1 MATKT
6 WINFDTFEFELQ
18 IDYSEE
24 VIERVLEIPR
34 AYWSPIKK
42 CWIAPK
48 QSAAEVALFA
58 YQENVP
64 VSVECEAI
72 FKEVEKETL
81 LLKKSRATRSNFEV
95 EGLSGTLMPF
105 QKAGVEYV
113 VETRRSFIADE
124 MGLGKTVQAIAAIR
138 HLNSLPAVI
147 VCPASVKLNWLK
159 EINKWVPEWKVKVL
173 KGTKGNLV
181 HADIYIV
188 NYDVLIHWEPKF
200 HSIKSA
206 IFDES
211 HYAKNP
217 LAKRTKSCFSLA
229 DKVQDDGLILCLTG
243 TPILNNPTELI
254 GQLRV
259 LRQLKQ
265 FGGASAFRK
274 EYVELRKLPALNSL
288 LRRSMYI
295 RRKKNDVLVDLPSKR
310 WSSVYVE
317 PSDLS
322 EYVKAEND
330 LISYLVEI
338 ATTNAREQGLNVRDV
353 AWQTAVKAQSAQHLI
368 ALNTLRQLS
377 AKAKMVSTKQWIK
390 DFLESG
396 QKLVV
401 FTWHKDIAKEIIEEF
416 NCVHITGESSEDQ
429 RAEAIENFQF
439 NDLVNLIVCTIKAG
453 GVGITLT
460 SASNVL
466 FVESGWTP
474 ADMDQA
480 IDRCHRIGQKDSV
493 TGWWLLL
500 ENTIDE
506 DIKKLI
512 DEKRVVVNATTEGLE
527 ETSTANIVSDLLIRL
542 TKRALDNNK
551 KLNKESQ

>member
-1 MATKT
+1 MQTNN
-6 WINFDTFEFELQ
+6 WIDFDFYEFD
-18 IDYSEE
+18 IHVPYSEE
-24 VIERVLEIPR
+24 IIDRLLEIPK
-34 AYWSPIKK
+34 AHWSPVRK

-48 QSAAEVALFA
+48 ESASEVALFA
-58 YQENVP
+58 HEQNVSTTDKCNLIFQD
-64 VSVECEAI
+64 VVEQTI
-72 FKEVEKETL
+72 ML
-81 LLKKSRATRSNFEV
+81 QKSRSTRSNFNV
-95 EGLSGTLMPF
+95 EGLKGTLMPF
-105 QKAGVEYV
+105 QRAGVEYV
-113 VETRRSFIADE
+113 VKSRRSFIADE
-124 MGLGKTVQAIAAIR
+124 MGLGKTVQAIAAIK
-138 HLNSLPAVI
+138 HLNCLPAVI

-159 EINKWVPEWKVKVL
+159 EINKWVPDWKVKVL
-173 KGTKGNLV
+173 TGTKGNLIN
-181 HADIYIV
+181 ADVYII
-188 NYDVLIHWEPKF
+188 NYDILTYWESKF
-200 HSIKSA
+200 HSIKA
-206 IFDES
+206 AVFDES

-217 LAKRTKSCFSLA
+217 LAKRTKSCFALA

-243 TPILNNPTELI
+243 TPILNNATELI

-259 LRQLKQ
+259 LRQLKS

-288 LRRSMYI
+288 LRRSMYV
-295 RRKKNDVLVDLPSKR
+295 RRKKVDVLVDLPSKR

-317 PSDLS
+317 PGDLS
-322 EYVKAEND
+322 DYVKAEND
-330 LISYLVEI
+330 LISYLVEL
-338 ATTNAREQGLNVRDV
+338 ATTNAREQGLSVKDV
-353 AWQTAVKAQSAQHLI
+353 AWQTAVKAQSAQHLV

-377 AKAKMVSTKQWIK
+377 AKAKLDSTKAWIK

-401 FTWHKDIAKEIIEEF
+401 FTWHKTIAEEIIKEF
-416 NCVHITGESSEDQ
+416 NCVSITGSSSQEE
-429 RAEAIENFQF
+429 RADAIENFQY
-439 NDLVNLIVCTIKAG
+439 NDLVKVIVCTMKAG

-527 ETSTANIVSDLLIRL
+527 ETSTSVVADLLIKL
-542 TKRALDNNK
+542 TQRALNK
-551 KLNKESQ
+551 DSELSTKEI